1 MASKTPLADVLAK
14 ELGYKNAKHLKDR
27 INQGG
32 GGDFGS
38 GVLSRLESGAG
49 FGESFKGGIE
59 DKKSQL
65 ERNLDTKRIGKKFY
79 MGAFSGNNL
88 FSAYMRGRL
97 NKKKTSAN
105 EPEGT
110 EPTPEGGEG
119 GNFSELNVY
128 LRIIA
133 KNMLSLHLM
142 ARDVNVLRQNM
153 VKLVKIE
160 AKNAGNTDQK
170 ATNKADAWFLRED
183 EREAKLE
190 ASRNKTKPTQVTVD
204 GGEKKEEGGG
214 GLLDT
219 ILGFFSKGFLGAIKQ
234 IFSAAV
240 LFKLFSKLFPIAAIF
255 ATLFQ
260 GITAGFERWKETGD
274 LTEAIIAG
282 LGGIVDFLTF
292 GLFGEDNIRK
302 MYNAVMDFM
311 EPIIQSISD
320 VITDIKDWVAN
331 NIGLPKIPLG
341 SITVPKLLQKTFDLK
356 PEYDLGAIGPYYP
369 FKDNPTS
376 EAPQKSNRPTIN
388 LGRVSETAPEKKQSN
403 QEPTGKVDTSGF
415 KEETG
420 IDLEKEA
427 KTLQQQFEQ
436 VSPELQKQLPKD
448 AEAAKQQLV
457 TEASKILGVP
467 LPDPSK
473 KPTADSTGSEKLDV
487 ILKNQVEKI
496 LEDKKPKSTGG
507 ATPTGTVSAG
517 GGGTPSVGS
526 STPSTESAAPP
537 LSGSDIS
544 ASSAEVAE
552 AQRLESSA
560 DIGSIINAQTFN
572 NTSGNI
578 GKEITPPIADVYDT
592 EFAKL
597 LAA

>member
-14 ELGYKNAKHLKDR
+14 ELGYKSAKELKTRLRDA
-27 INQGG
+27 G

-59 DKKSQL
+59 DKKRQL
-65 ERNLDTKRIGKKFY
+65 EQSLELKTIGKKVY
-79 MGAFSGNNL
+79 RGAFSGNNL

-110 EPTPEGGEG
+110 EPTPESGAGGD
-119 GNFSELNVY
+119 FSELNTY

-133 KNMLSLHLM
+133 KSALSLHLM
-142 ARDVNVLRQNM
+142 ARDVNVFRQNI
-153 VKLVKIE
+153 VKLVKLE
-160 AKNAGNTDQK
+160 SKKNNDDRQQAV
-170 ATNKADAWFLRED
+170 NKADAFFLRED

-190 ASRNKTKPTQVTVD
+190 SERSRLKPTAVTVE
-204 GGEKKEEGGG
+204 GKEKEEESG

-219 ILGFFSKGFLGAIKQ
+219 ILGFFNKGILGAIKSLFNPANLLKVIGK
-234 IFSAAV
+234 IFV
-240 LFKLFSKLFPIAAIF
+240 IATIF
-255 ATLFQ
+255 ASLFQ
-260 GITAGFERWKETGD
+260 GITAGFERWKETGS
-274 LTEAIIAG
+274 LKEAIFAG

-302 MYNAVMDFM
+302 MYDSVMNFM

-331 NIGLPKIPLG
+331 NIGIPKIELG
-341 SITVPKLLQKTFDLK
+341 TIKIPKLVSKAFDLK
-356 PEYDLGAIGPYYP
+356 PEYSLGSIGPYYP
-369 FKDNPTS
+369 FKDNPKS
-376 EAPQKSNRPTIN
+376 DAPQKSNKPSIKLDRAGP
-388 LGRVSETAPEKKQSN
+388 APEKKQDQSKTS
-403 QEPTGKVDTSGF
+403 EVDTSAI

-420 IDLEKEA
+420 IDIEKEA
-427 KTLQQQFEQ
+427 KTLQRNMQEM
-436 VSPELQKQLPKD
+436 SPELQKQLPKD
-448 AEAAKQQLV
+448 AEEAQKLVV

-473 KPTADSTGSEKLDV
+473 RPSADSTGSERLDV

-496 LEDKKPKSTGG
+496 LEDKRPKGSSGG
-507 ATPTGTVSAG
+507 ATPVGTISAE

-526 STPSTESAAPP
+526 STPSSEAAAPP
-537 LSGSDIS
+537 MSGSDIA
-544 ASSAEVAE
+544 ASSSEVAE

-572 NTSGNI
+572 NSSGNI
-578 GKEITPPIADVYDT
+578 GKETTPPIADVYDT